1 LVVTMAR
8 IDSLLNLVDRQG
20 ANELRLGAD
29 REPQM
34 FAEGTPKRLTMPR
47 TTMETLRE
55 LLGDLLVEE
64 RERALAEQGQVQ
76 FVHDTPGSGSFR
88 VTFTRRGPAG
98 APLELDAVFLRGR
111 GKQAAPPAP
120 MTTAPPIVE
129 RAPRAIVERAPR
141 AIEVEVEVEVEAPAG
156 IASEPRAA
164 AASSEVGP
172 ELAAL
177 IARAASLQASDVHL
191 QEGEA
196 PVVRVDGHLRAFT
209 GEPVSDL
216 AALLGAS
223 LSAAAERRL
232 AAGASADL
240 GFRVEGVG
248 RCRLNVFQTSRGRAA
263 AIRLLRAAPPALAQ
277 LRLPVPLDDLVDLPH
292 GLVLVCGPTGSGK
305 STTLAALARE
315 ALDRRACV
323 LITLEDPIE
332 YELAAGA
339 RGLVRQRQVGRD
351 VKDFATGLRDA
362 LREDPDVLLIGEM
375 RDAETVSLALTAAE
389 TGHLVLASLH
399 SRSAASAVDRIIDTY
414 PSEQKPQIRLQLA
427 DALRV
432 VVSQRLI
439 PRAAGEGRA
448 VALEVLRGSYAVAA
462 AIRDGKT
469 GSLQSAMQAGKKEG
483 MIALERCLADLVQK
497 RQITLEAARAVAN
510 DPATL
515 TQYLAG

>member
-1 LVVTMAR
+1 MAR

-34 FAEGTPKRLTMPR
+34 FAEGTPKRLTMPK
-47 TTMETLRE
+47 TSMETLRE
-55 LLGDLLVEE
+55 LLGDLLGED
-64 RERALAEQGQVQ
+64 RERTLVEQGQVQ
-76 FVHDTPGSGSFR
+76 FVHDTPSSGSFR
-88 VTFTRRGPAG
+88 VTLTRRGPAS
-98 APLELDAVFLRGR
+98 AALELDAVFVRGR
-111 GKQAAPPAP
+111 GKQAAPPPPLP
-120 MTTAPPIVE
+120 MTPPLTAPIVE
-129 RAPRAIVERAPR
+129 RAPRAI
-141 AIEVEVEVEVEAPAG
+141 EAPA
-156 IASEPRAA
+156 ASASAMQTAAVSVAQTA

-172 ELAAL
+172 DLAAL

-191 QEGEA
+191 REGEA
-196 PVVRVDGHLRAFT
+196 PVMRVDGHLRPLT
-209 GEPVSDL
+209 GAPISDL

-240 GFRVEGVG
+240 GISVEGVG

-263 AIRLLRAAPPALAQ
+263 AVRLLRAAPPALAQ

-315 ALDRRACV
+315 ALDRRACI
-323 LITLEDPIE
+323 LLTLEDPIE

-439 PRAAGEGRA
+439 PRAGGEGRA
-448 VALEVLRGSYAVAA
+448 VALEVLRGTYAVAA
-462 AIRDGKT
+462 AIREGKT
-469 GSLQSAMQAGKKEG
+469 SSLQSAMQAGKKEG